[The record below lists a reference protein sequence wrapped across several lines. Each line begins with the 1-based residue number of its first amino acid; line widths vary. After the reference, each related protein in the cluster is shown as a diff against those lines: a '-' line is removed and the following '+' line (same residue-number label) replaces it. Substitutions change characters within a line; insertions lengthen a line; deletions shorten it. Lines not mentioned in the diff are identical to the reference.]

1 MATLNISLPEPMRKF
16 IEQQVAKGG
25 YATASEYLRDLIRQ
39 AEKKA
44 GLEWLKGE
52 LRKGLNSGPATP
64 MTKEDWVDIRRKA
77 HERLEEKLRKGLES
91 GPGAVAEDRFWGQR
105 RAKLLTGHA
114 KRSKSKRRTL

>member
-1 MATLNISLPEPMRKF
+1 MMEVQVMATLNISLPEPMRKF
-16 IEQQVAKGG
+16 VEKQVAKGG

-64 MTKEDWVDIRRKA
+64 MTKQDWADIRRRV
-77 HERLEEKLRKGLES
+77 HER
-91 GPGAVAEDRFWGQR
+91 A
-105 RAKLLTGHA
+105 A
-114 KRSKSKRRTL
+114 KRGSR